1 MLVASQVC
9 LSRMFDSLLVCISGF
24 HNLLSI
30 VFLSTDSM
38 EIPEQFIDVADGM
51 LGKNKSFL
59 LFGLKSMFAG
69 PHISSVTGHG
79 KTAHFATYFFAPP
92 ILCY

>member
-1 MLVASQVC
+1 MVLVSQVW

-24 HNLLSI
+24 NNVLSI

-38 EIPEQFIDVADGM
+38 EIPEQFIDVADGV

-59 LFGLKSMFAG
+59 HTWVKINVCRTTNF
-69 PHISSVTGHG
+69 ISSSLFKHIAWNFHWFLV
-79 KTAHFATYFFAPP
+79 
-92 ILCY
+92 LCT